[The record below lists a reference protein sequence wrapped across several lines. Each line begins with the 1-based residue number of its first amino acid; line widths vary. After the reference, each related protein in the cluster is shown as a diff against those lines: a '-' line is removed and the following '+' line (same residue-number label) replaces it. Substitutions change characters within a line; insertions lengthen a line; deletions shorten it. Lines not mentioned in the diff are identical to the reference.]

1 MNLIKLFFVGMS
13 GYVLAGLYDFSI
25 LHKKKN
31 LTRLTALGFPLTAVP
46 LVYLFAAGKPGLGIA
61 GAIAL
66 IVLVLLCSAGLI
78 YSVFIELFLHAPRDG
93 RAYTRGTYSF
103 SRHPGFIWYT
113 GIHLLAAIYF
123 MKTDI
128 ALLCASLV
136 ICNLVLITVEDAVLF
151 PRMFDDYDQYRE
163 KTPFILALRMRK

>member
-1 MNLIKLFFVGMS
+1 MS
-13 GYVLAGLYDFSI
+13 GYVLAGLYDLSI
-25 LHKKKN
+25 LRKKKI
-31 LTRLTALGFPLTAVP
+31 LSRITALGFPLTAVP
-46 LVYLFAAGKPGLGIA
+46 YVYLFAAEKPGQGTVLGIT
-61 GAIAL
+61 L

-78 YSVFIELFLHAPRDG
+78 YSVFIEPFFHAPRDG
-93 RAYTRGTYSF
+93 RAYTKGTYSC

-113 GIHLLAAIYF
+113 GINLVAVFYF

-151 PRMFDDYDQYRE
+151 PRMFDDYDRYRE
-163 KTPFILALRMRK
+163 QTPFILALRMRK